1 MSSAVLR
8 VLDAGADH
16 GGQNGGRE
24 DSDAVGAEVLQEPG
38 HRGENGPAQMNA
50 GEQRRPR
57 RMLVRLCVGD
67 CGADRSAQDDLFRI
81 WRIAAQQPRGRHLGL
96 FDPPTIGE
104 PERALDH
111 EKTADDDRHGEQ
123 DGAGIHPAPGADI
136 GIFVQDQKSDGRARK
151 ATNGLK
157 AECRKHHAPRM
168 RLGILSEMIRCAV
181 G

>member
-1 MSSAVLR
+1 MV
-8 VLDAGADH
+8 
-16 GGQNGGRE
+16 
-24 DSDAVGAEVLQEPG
+24 
-38 HRGENGPAQMNA
+38 PAQMNA

-57 RMLVRLCVGD
+57 RMLVRLGVGN
-67 CGADRSAQDDLFRI
+67 CGPDRGAQDDLFRI

-96 FDPPTIGE
+96 FDPPAIGE

-151 ATNGLK
+151 AANGLK
-157 AECRKHHAPRM
+157 AECRKHHAAANAARNALGDDQM
-168 RLGILSEMIRCAV
+168 RGRIVASERKADADE
-181 G
+181 GHDHDAETTR